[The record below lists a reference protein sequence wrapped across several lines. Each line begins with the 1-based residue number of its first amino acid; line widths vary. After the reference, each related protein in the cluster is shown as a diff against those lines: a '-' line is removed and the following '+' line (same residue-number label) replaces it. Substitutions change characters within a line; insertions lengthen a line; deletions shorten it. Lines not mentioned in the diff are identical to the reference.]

1 MRTSSENGSRCS
13 ARSNAAS
20 RTGPPPGTT
29 IPAVAC
35 AAGTVF
41 DKTRTP
47 LSTWFDAARHVTTGE
62 NGMSSV
68 TLAETLAETLGM
80 SCQLAWPMLHRYR
93 VTMVR
98 ADRAPLVDEAKVDET
113 VAAGSVV
120 LTDGWGGYKRGPV
133 RARLRPQGDLA
144 PDLAHVI
151 MPSVHRV
158 ASLLTGWIFG
168 TRRGSV
174 DPLHLQAYL
183 EVLSPVQPTH
193 LTSRGLSSVGSL
205 CSRLHRSRYRSRGY
219 PQVSPVGPP

>member
-13 ARSNAAS
+13 ARSNATS

-35 AAGTVF
+35 AAGAVF

-68 TLAETLAETLGM
+68 TLAETLGM

-98 ADRAPLVDEAKVDET
+98 ADRAPLVDEVKVDET

-120 LTDGWGGYKRGPV
+120 LTDGWGG
-133 RARLRPQGDLA
+133 
-144 PDLAHVI
+144 
-151 MPSVHRV
+151 
-158 ASLLTGWIFG
+158 
-168 TRRGSV
+168 
-174 DPLHLQAYL
+174 
-183 EVLSPVQPTH
+183 
-193 LTSRGLSSVGSL
+193 
-205 CSRLHRSRYRSRGY
+205 
-219 PQVSPVGPP
+219 